1 MTVLAK
7 RKEKNTE
14 PFGLDTLK
22 LDLKNE
28 NMGETKRLVDTCS

>member
-1 MTVLAK
+1 MTALAK
-7 RKEKNTE
+7 QKKNME

-22 LDLKNE
+22 LDLENK